1 MKKSVINFIEKYRY
15 KIEMH
20 AHSSPAS
27 PCGVFEPE
35 EVIRLY
41 AECGYNGIVLTICIH
56 ICTQIKKPYGK
67 P

>member
-41 AECGYNGIVLTICIH
+41 AECGYNGIVSGRYPEVRT
-56 ICTQIKKPYGK
+56 TSKR
-67 P
+67 